1 MVEGGDSQSRHQFDP
16 RELDIV
22 RYTAGPNIVNCAN
35 KHVGRSYRLFPKL
48 DHVRVQSSFFGKNIL
63 EKINA
68 LTYTLSH
75 DLRYLLPDFD
85 VKTGIPKNYE
95 RIIRWPSISH

>member
-1 MVEGGDSQSRHQFDP
+1 M
-16 RELDIV
+16 
-22 RYTAGPNIVNCAN
+22 
-35 KHVGRSYRLFPKL
+35 
-48 DHVRVQSSFFGKNIL
+48 QSSFFGKNIL

-85 VKTGIPKNYE
+85 VKTGIPRNYE
-95 RIIRWPSISH
+95 RIIRWPSITHSDFGNIKKTGLGSSKLLGVLETKI